1 MQLTTETMLLAVAIH
16 IDEIDC
22 NTFIHSRFQK
32 KFYRRLSKF
41 QRRRRQRRIPRC
53 ALLVPKQSAWR
64 RVYES
69 GSDQALITMTGMD
82 FETFHYLEPDFKYFY
97 DKYSPYSKD
106 GVIVAL
112 QHNSADSVP
121 KGRPR
126 LMSAA
131 DGLGLVLTWT
141 RTRGS
146 TMVLELI
153 FGMTQTSISDYLAFC
168 THILINVL
176 MGKEEAKIKRPTIEK
191 IQEYKQAVLQRHPLL
206 EDVWCTM
213 DGLKL
218 MLECAGD
225 GVVQNRFY
233 NGWTCDHY
241 VGAVLVFCPDGTI
254 PMCCYNVPGTVHDS
268 NIAIIGNIYNKL
280 EEIYNSTGGKCTVD
294 SAFARTSY
302 PFLIKSC
309 NPQPDMTLNEIEVA
323 KDATSMRQS
332 SEWGMR
338 AFQASFPRIK
348 DRITIEYRGQ
358 RKLMMKL
365 MVHLYNLRTRK
376 VGINQILNVYMP
388 CLNEDAN
395 QHVIH

>member
-1 MQLTTETMLLAVAIH
+1 MQLTTETKLLAVAIH

-41 QRRRRQRRIPRC
+41 QRHRRQCRIPRC

-82 FETFHYLEPDFKYFY
+82 FETFHFLEPDFKYFY

-112 QHNSADSVP
+112 QHNSDDSVP

-126 LMSAA
+126 LLSAA

-153 FGMTQTSISDYLAFC
+153 FGMTQTSISNYLAFC
-168 THILINVL
+168 SHILINVL
-176 MGKEEAKIKRPTIEK
+176 MGKEDAKIKRPTIEK
-191 IQEYKQAVLQRHPLL
+191 IQEYKQAVLQHHPLL

-225 GVVQNRFY
+225 DVIQNRFY

-241 VGAVLVFCPDGTI
+241 VGAVIVFCPDGTI

-268 NIAIIGNIYNKL
+268 NIAIIGNIYDKL

-294 SAFARTSY
+294 SAFSRTSY
-302 PFLIKSC
+302 LFLIKSC
-309 NPQPDMTLNEIEVA
+309 NPLPDMTLNEIEVV
-323 KDATSMRQS
+323 KDATSMQQS

-348 DRITIEYRGQ
+348 DCIMIEYRAQ

-365 MVHLYNLRTRK
+365 MVHLYNRQTRK
-376 VGINQILNVYMP
+376 VGINQILNDYMP
-388 CLNEDAN
+388 CLNENVN
-395 QHVIH
+395 QHYIP